1 MTVFDVLTM
10 LCGLAFFLFGMS
22 FMGEELKNVAG
33 NKMESILWRLSSTPI
48 KGLLL
53 GTFATAVIQSS
64 SATTVMVVSFVN
76 AGMMKVSQAITV
88 IMGAEIGTTMTGWL
102 LTLAN
107 ISGESGL
114 SRLFSTSTFL
124 PVVAV
129 IGIALR
135 MFGRKKTARHT
146 GGILLGF
153 SVLMYG
159 MMIMSQTVTPLKED
173 PNFVGILTLFS
184 NPILGIL
191 AGTLLTVVIQSCSAG
206 VGILQALSVTGVLSY
221 AECIPLILGMNLG
234 ASTPIL
240 IAMMGSNKNGKRA
253 AIAYL
258 VCNILGII
266 IVAVLYYP
274 LRALLGLSV
283 FDAVANTVGIA
294 TLNTVMRVLV
304 MMILLPAHKGV
315 EKIVYSIVK
324 YRADEDADEE
334 DLKKLNDRALRSPQ
348 AAVALSE
355 SAVYK
360 MADIAEGS
368 IYQAF
373 DLFRNYD
380 KNGSQILVGKENLL
394 DKYEG
399 KLGEFVLKI
408 LHGEVHP
415 DQQPVAE
422 KVLNAI
428 GEFERLGDHMLN
440 IVELADEVYEK
451 KLEFSPEADRELGVL
466 ESAIRD
472 VLGMAV
478 ESFKTNNRELA
489 LRVEPLEEVIDM
501 MCDEMKVRHVTRLQ
515 NGICNVISGFV
526 FNDLLTNCE
535 RISDHCSN
543 IAICALRASG
553 INTLPHEYA
562 ENANQ
567 TESYAEAFKEYSD
580 KYLMNLRNEN
590 LSGQN

>member
-1 MTVFDVLTM
+1 MTIFSVLTM

-22 FMGEELKNVAG
+22 IMGEELQNVAG
-33 NKMESILWRLSSTPI
+33 NKMESILWRLSSTPL

-64 SATTVMVVSFVN
+64 SATTVMVMSFVN

-114 SRLFSTSTFL
+114 ARLFSTSTFL
-124 PVVAV
+124 PVVAI

-135 MFGRKKTARHT
+135 MFGKKKTVKHA
-146 GGILLGF
+146 GGILMGF

-159 MMIMSQTVTPLKED
+159 MMIMSQTVSPLKDD
-173 PNFVGILTLFS
+173 PNFVGILTVIS
-184 NPILGIL
+184 NPILGVL
-191 AGTLLTVVIQSCSAG
+191 AGTVLTIVIQSCSAG

-221 AECIPLILGMNLG
+221 SNCIPLILGMNLG

-258 VCNILGII
+258 VCNILGIVI
-266 IVAVLYYP
+266 ITVLYYP
-274 LRALLGLSV
+274 LRAIVGGGIMDSV
-283 FDAVANTVGIA
+283 ADTVGIA
-294 TLNTVMRVLV
+294 TLNTFMRVIV
-304 MMILLPAHKGV
+304 MLILMPGHKGV
-315 EKIVYSIVK
+315 ERIVYSIIK
-324 YRADEDADEE
+324 YSKDEDADEE
-334 DLKKLNDRALRSPQ
+334 DLKKLNDQALRSPQ

-360 MADIAEGS
+360 MADIAENS

-373 DLFRNYD
+373 DLLRNYD
-380 KNGSQILVGKENLL
+380 KAVSQQLVGKEALL

-428 GEFERLGDHMLN
+428 GEFERLGDHMNN
-440 IVELADEVYEK
+440 IVDLADEVYEK
-451 KLEFSPEADRELGVL
+451 KLEFSPEADRELRVL

-472 VLGMAV
+472 VLSMATEAFV
-478 ESFKTNNRELA
+478 TNNRELA
-489 LRVEPLEEVIDM
+489 LKVEPLEEIVDM

-515 NGICNVISGFV
+515 NGVCNVVSGFV
-526 FNDLLTNCE
+526 FNDLLNNCE

-553 INTLPHEYA
+553 IKALPHEYA

-567 TESYAEAFKEYSD
+567 TDVYAKAFDEYSE
-580 KYLMNLRNEN
+580 KYLKKLREED
-590 LSGQN
+590 